1 MATLS
6 THILDTSIGLPAQGV
21 SVQCHKS
28 TESGWTLIAS
38 GETDGDG
45 RLAELSGDEGLST
58 GSTYRLSFGVAPYFE
73 SQGKPCFYP
82 KVEVQFLVGGDRSHY
97 HVPLLLNPFGYST
110 YRGS

>member
-6 THILDTSIGLPAQGV
+6 THILDTSIGFPAQGV
-21 SVQCHKS
+21 SVHCHKS
-28 TESGWTLIAS
+28 TETGWQLIS
-38 GETDGDG
+38 EEVTDDDG
-45 RLAELSGDEGLST
+45 RVTGLSGDEPLLEGAV
-58 GSTYRLSFGVAPYFE
+58 YRLSFGVDAYFK